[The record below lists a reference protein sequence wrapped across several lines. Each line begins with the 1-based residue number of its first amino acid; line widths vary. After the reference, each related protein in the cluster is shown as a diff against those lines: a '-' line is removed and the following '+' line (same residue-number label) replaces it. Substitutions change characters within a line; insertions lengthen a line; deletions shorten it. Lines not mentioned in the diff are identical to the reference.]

1 VSYGEQ
7 IALRTQ
13 AELNEVAP
21 AGLVGER
28 STAEYPL
35 LERAEDQFL
44 ERLKRHDAA
53 AFEQLV
59 AERTGDIYAL
69 LFRLTGDTEEAR
81 DLAQETFLRAFQAIQ
96 KFRGDADLKT
106 WLYRIAINQARNR
119 WRWWRRRRRDAT
131 FSLDATLGEREQ
143 TVAMHL
149 EDTSASDPEEETLAR
164 ERHNQLREALQGLR
178 SAYREA
184 VVLRDI
190 EGLTYEEIAAT
201 LQINIGTVKSRLARG
216 RLELRRKL
224 ESSL

>member
-21 AGLVGER
+21 ATLVGDR
-28 STAEYPL
+28 STAEYPF
-35 LERAEDQFL
+35 LEKAEDQFL

-59 AERTGDIYAL
+59 AERTGDIYGL
-69 LFRLTGDTEEAR
+69 LFRLTSDAEEAR
-81 DLAQETFLRAFQAIQ
+81 DLTQETFLRAFQAIQ

-131 FSLDATLGEREQ
+131 VSLDAAVGEREQ
-143 TVAMHL
+143 TVATRL
-149 EDTSASDPEEETLAR
+149 EDTNASDPEQETLAR
-164 ERHNQLREALQGLR
+164 EREQQLRQALQGLR
-178 SAYREA
+178 GAYREA

>member
-1 VSYGEQ
+1 MSYGEQ

-13 AELNEVAP
+13 AELNEAAP
-21 AGLVGER
+21 AASVGVR
-28 STAEYPL
+28 STAEDL
-35 LERAEDQFL
+35 FLEKAEDQFL

-59 AERTGDIYAL
+59 AERTGDIYGL
-69 LFRLTGDTEEAR
+69 LFRLTGDPEEAR
-81 DLAQETFLRAFQAIQ
+81 DLAQETFLRAFQAIE

-131 FSLDATLGEREQ
+131 VSLDATVGEREQ
-143 TVAMHL
+143 TVATHL
-149 EDTSASDPEEETLAR
+149 QDANASDPEQETLGR
-164 ERHNQLREALQGLR
+164 ERQSQLREALHGLR
-178 SAYREA
+178 VAYRET

>member
-7 IALRTQ
+7 IALRTA
-13 AELNEVAP
+13 AEMNEVAS
-21 AGLVGER
+21 AALVGVR
-28 STAEYPL
+28 STATDLFLDRP
-35 LERAEDQFL
+35 EDQFL
-44 ERLKRHDAA
+44 ERLKRGDAL

-59 AERTGDIYAL
+59 AERSGDIYAL
-69 LFRLTGDTEEAR
+69 LYRLTSDPEEAR
-81 DLAQETFLRAFQAIQ
+81 DLTQETFLRAFQAIS

-131 FSLDATLGEREQ
+131 VSLDAPLGEREQ
-143 TVAMHL
+143 TMATVL
-149 EDTSASDPEEETLAR
+149 EDASAVDPEQEALAHER
-164 ERHNQLREALQGLR
+164 ENQLRAALQGLR

-184 VVLRDI
+184 VVLRDV
-190 EGLTYEEIAAT
+190 EGLTYEEIAAA

>member
-1 VSYGEQ
+1 MSNGEQ

-21 AGLVGER
+21 AALVDVR
-28 STAEYPL
+28 STAPDQF
-35 LERAEDQFL
+35 LERTEDQFL
-44 ERLKRHDAA
+44 ERLKRGEAA

-59 AERTGDIYAL
+59 ADRTPDIYGL
-69 LFRLTGDTEEAR
+69 LFRLTSDAEEAR
-81 DLAQETFLRAFQAIQ
+81 DLTQETFLRAYQAIA

-119 WRWWRRRRRDAT
+119 WRWWRRRRRDT
-131 FSLDATLGEREQ
+131 TVSLDAPLGETEQ
-143 TVAMHL
+143 TIATRL
-149 EDTSASDPEEETLAR
+149 EDTRAADPEQEALGHER
-164 ERHNQLREALQGLR
+164 ENQLRDALKGLR

-184 VVLRDI
+184 VVLRDV
-190 EGLTYEEIAAT
+190 EGLSYEEIAET

-224 ESSL
+224 EGSL

>member
-13 AELNEVAP
+13 AELNEVAS
-21 AGLVGER
+21 AALVGVR
-28 STAEYPL
+28 STAEDL
-35 LERAEDQFL
+35 FLERTEDQFL
-44 ERLKRHDAA
+44 ERLKRGDAA

-59 AERTGDIYAL
+59 AEKTGDIYGL

-131 FSLDATLGEREQ
+131 VSLDAPVGEREQ
-143 TVAMHL
+143 TIAARL
-149 EDTSASDPEEETLAR
+149 EDRNSSDPEQETLAR
-164 ERHNQLREALQGLR
+164 EREHQLRQALGGLR
-178 SAYREA
+178 GAYREA

-201 LQINIGTVKSRLARG
+201 LQINLGTVKSRLARG

-224 ESSL
+224 EGSL

>member
-1 VSYGEQ
+1 MSYGEQ
-7 IALRTQ
+7 IALRH

-21 AGLVGER
+21 AALVGVR
-28 STAEYPL
+28 SAAEDSFL
-35 LERAEDQFL
+35 DRAEDQFL
-44 ERLKRHDAA
+44 ERLKRGEAA

-59 AERTGDIYAL
+59 ADRTGDIYAL
-69 LFRLTGDTEEAR
+69 LFRLTGDAEEAR

-131 FSLDATLGEREQ
+131 VSLDAPVGEREQ
-143 TVAMHL
+143 TVAMRL
-149 EDTSASDPEEETLAR
+149 EDTNANDPEQETLAR
-164 ERHNQLREALQGLR
+164 ERERQLREALQGLR
-178 SAYREA
+178 TAYREA